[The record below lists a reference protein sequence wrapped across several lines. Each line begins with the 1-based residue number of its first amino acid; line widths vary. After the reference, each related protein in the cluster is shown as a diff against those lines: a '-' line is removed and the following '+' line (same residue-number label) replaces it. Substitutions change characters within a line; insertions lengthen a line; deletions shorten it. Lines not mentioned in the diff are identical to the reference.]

1 MWGYLQH
8 LSIQLPCEHLLS
20 SYFDRCYD
28 QTWTVSSTAHL
39 DFALNNSYKLQGQH
53 HVVQVKQVRQMCHAH
68 VMRQKPAVQA
78 QCSHTSDQ
86 RGVQQPQCPSFLKN
100 VLSDFANFVLQQQS
114 VL

>member
-1 MWGYLQH
+1 MVYSLQVSTLQSYL
-8 LSIQLPCEHLLS
+8 
-20 SYFDRCYD
+20 DRCYD

-39 DFALNNSYKLQGQH
+39 DFALNNSCKVQGQH

-78 QCSHTSDQ
+78 QCSHASDQ
-86 RGVQQPQCPSFLKN
+86 RGMQQLKCPFFLRN
-100 VLSDFANFVLQQQS
+100 ILSDFANLFLQQQS